1 MQKWEKMPVFGRK
14 KKHLFL
20 NQIAVYL
27 PFATYLPLC
36 NLLII
41 NLFCNSGK
49 YGK

>member
-1 MQKWEKMPVFGRK
+1 MQKWQKNARFWAQKAP
-14 KKHLFL
+14 FL

-36 NLLII
+36 NQLII
-41 NLFCNSGK
+41 NAFCNSGK